1 MTVESCGRCAA
12 RMISHLSQQINSMD
26 MVIQVERKPVFSTL
40 LLIASIFASAEASA
54 TASRPGRD
62 THASAQE
69 KDKGT
74 KSKGAQAN
82 GTRTG
87 LASYYGKGLHGRKTA
102 SGEAFDKADMVAA
115 HPTYPLGTR
124 VKVTNL
130 NNGRSEEV
138 RINDRGPTRENQKRG
153 VIIDLSEQAA
163 TKLGF
168 RKKGKTR
175 VKVEVLEWGEK
186 AGKEMAARLSAD

>member
-1 MTVESCGRCAA
+1 ME
-12 RMISHLSQQINSMD
+12 

-40 LLIASIFASAEASA
+40 LLMASIFALADAFA
-54 TASRPGRD
+54 MAPRPGGD

-69 KDKGT
+69 KDNGT
-74 KSKGAQAN
+74 KSKGAQAK

-87 LASYYGKGLHGRKTA
+87 MASYYGKGLHGRKAA

-130 NNGRSEEV
+130 NNGRSAEV

-153 VIIDLSEQAA
+153 VIIDLSEHAA

-168 RKKGKTR
+168 RNKGKTR

-186 AGKEMAARLSAD
+186 ERQQTAMRLSAD

>member
-1 MTVESCGRCAA
+1 M
-12 RMISHLSQQINSMD
+12 L
-26 MVIQVERKPVFSTL
+26 IQVERKPVFSAL
-40 LLIASIFASAEASA
+40 LLIASMFALADAPA
-54 TASRPGRD
+54 LASRPGGD

-69 KDKGT
+69 RDKGT
-74 KSKGAQAN
+74 KSKGTQAR

-87 LASYYGKGLHGRKTA
+87 MASYYGKGLHGRKTA

-115 HPTYPLGTR
+115 HPTYPVGTR

-130 NNGRSEEV
+130 SNGRSEEV
-138 RINDRGPTRENQKRG
+138 RINDRGPTRGNQKRG
-153 VIIDLSEQAA
+153 VIIDVSEQAA

-175 VKVEVLEWGEK
+175 VKVEVVEWGEK